1 MTLTTKEALM
11 KNYVLRSGMRV
22 PAVGFGTYKLTGTTG
37 ANAIASAIQTGYRLL
52 DTAYNYENEGA
63 VGAGIRRSGVARSEL
78 VVTSKLPGRYY
89 HYNDAITAIQESLFR
104 SGLDYFD
111 LYLLHWPNPK
121 ADHYVEAW
129 QALQAAKQF
138 GLVRDIGVCNF
149 LPAHLDRLAQETG
162 ELPVVNQ
169 IELHPYFN
177 QAAQREYDTAHGIL
191 TEDWSPLG
199 RASAVI
205 QDPVLVNLAKRYA
218 VSVGQLILRW
228 EVQLGTLPIPK
239 SAHLTRQRENL
250 ALDFTI
256 ADQDMAAINALSKPD
271 GRMKQQDPAVYEEF

>member
-1 MTLTTKEALM
+1 M